1 LSNVGVPEFNKDSF
15 EKMYQNDETLQNMLK
30 YDPEGITIYSDDTEK
45 LGSSRKKS
53 KNTVSSM
60 AKRAVDLT
68 DL

>member
-1 LSNVGVPEFNKDSF
+1 
-15 EKMYQNDETLQNMLK
+15 MYQNDETLQNMLK
-30 YDPEGITIYSDDTEK
+30 YDPEGITIYSDDIEK